1 MTVTEPNFYTGSVT
15 TIPQSQ
21 IEDAHKLTADGEIDL
36 FELTPSIGTGV
47 INFKA
52 DNNVDWQGSTY
63 YGLPLQFTGDTKS
76 TQGASSQPRLVIGQE
91 NADLSLFK
99 PLIFDGTLDGA
110 IVTRIHILLDDLL
123 NNRLVRTLHY
133 YRVRRVEGYS
143 RTSISLQLA
152 SLSDSLGF
160 SMPFR
165 SYLPPAFKA
174 VTL

>member
-1 MTVTEPNFYTGSVT
+1 MT

-21 IEDAHKLTADGEIDL
+21 IDDAHKLTADGEIDL
-36 FELTPSIGTGV
+36 FELTPSTGTGV
-47 INFKA
+47 LHFKS
-52 DNNVDWQGSTY
+52 DNEVTWQGNVY
-63 YGLPLQFTGDTKS
+63 YGLPLQFSGDTKS
-76 TQGASSQPRLVIGQE
+76 TQGASSQPRLTIGQE
-91 NADLSLFK
+91 NIDISIFK

-110 IVTRIHILLDDLL
+110 TITRVHILLDDLI

-133 YRVRRVEGYS
+133 YRVRRVESYS
-143 RTSISLQLA
+143 RTSVTLQLA

-165 SYLPPAFKA
+165 QYLPPAFKA